1 MTMENVTI
9 TINGQP
15 IQAPEGATILA
26 AATAAGIHIPTLCAF
41 KGEGKDALCRMCVV
55 EIEGMGKLQPAC
67 ITKVKEG
74 MDIQTHSER
83 VVSSRMRTL
92 DLICS
97 RHRMDCETCTR
108 YSNCELHA
116 LVREHGLDD
125 RKYMRHEVAKGED
138 GSSPCIVRDT
148 SKCVLCR
155 RCVNACRNQG
165 IDNISVL
172 NRGAG
177 TKISPPIPLGQTG
190 CVGCGQCL
198 AACPTGALRVKDGA
212 QPVWNAIRDHNK
224 TVVAIVAP
232 HTAEN
237 VGRHLHGEAGAA
249 GKLTALLHRIG
260 FEAVLASGGNS
271 VENGGYVKGE
281 DFQEGIPAISTACPA
296 VERYCRENYPSFAS
310 NLVRPA
316 KSDGALAEAW
326 RKAHPEQDVFAV
338 GIGLC
343 TAGKLTRD
351 TSLDAQITA
360 AELEEMIHRACL
372 SRYTMLQVWR
382 TMPEEAYDEAP
393 ATEKAVS
400 VPENVRRVEGM
411 AEIKKILEALE
422 EGSAQRDAL
431 ELWACPGGCA
441 GGGGLIK

>member
-1 MTMENVTI
+1 MVKI
-9 TINGQP
+9 TINGQTLE
-15 IQAPEGATILA
+15 APVDSTILTA
-26 AATAAGIHIPTLCAF
+26 ASNAGIHIPTLCAF

-55 EIEGMGKLQPAC
+55 EIEGMPKLMPSC
-67 ITKVKEG
+67 ITKVKDG
-74 MDIQTHSER
+74 MVVSTDSER
-83 VVSSRMRTL
+83 VRASRLRTL

-125 RKYMRHEVAKGED
+125 RKYMRHEVPKSED
-138 GSSPCIVRDT
+138 TSSASIVRDT

-155 RCVNACRNQG
+155 RCVNACRKQG

-177 TKISPPIPLGQTG
+177 TRITPPIPLGQTG
-190 CVGCGQCL
+190 CIGCGQCL

-212 QPVWNAIRDHNK
+212 QPVWNAIRNHDK
-224 TVVAIVAP
+224 TVIAIVAP
-232 HTAEN
+232 HVAEN
-237 VGRHLHGEAGAA
+237 VGRHLHGETGAA
-249 GKLTALLHRIG
+249 GKLTALLHRMG
-260 FEAVLASGGNS
+260 FDTVLASEYHGIGQGYAQGES
-271 VENGGYVKGE
+271 FRNGL
-281 DFQEGIPAISTACPA
+281 PAISSACPA
-296 VERYCRENYPSFAS
+296 AAHWVREHRPDLAG
-310 NLVRPA
+310 NLVTSPLCN
-316 KSDGALAEAW
+316 GALAAAY
-326 RKAHPEQDVFAV
+326 RKAHPEKDVFAV
-338 GIGLC
+338 EISLC
-343 TAGKLTRD
+343 TAGKLTPD
-351 TSLDAQITA
+351 NALDAQITA

-372 SRYTMLQVWR
+372 SRFTMLEVWR
-382 TMPEEAYDEAP
+382 TLPEETFDEAP

-422 EGSAQRDAL
+422 KGSAQHDAL